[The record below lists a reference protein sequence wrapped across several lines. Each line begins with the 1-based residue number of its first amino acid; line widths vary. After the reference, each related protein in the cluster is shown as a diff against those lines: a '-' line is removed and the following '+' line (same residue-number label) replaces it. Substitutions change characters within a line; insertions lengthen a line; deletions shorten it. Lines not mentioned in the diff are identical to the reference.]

1 MAKKTQTGSDAYTPA
16 SKSRRRS
23 KLSPRN
29 HTKRLNKRSP
39 DAGSLSRKRGQG

>member
-1 MAKKTQTGSDAYTPA
+1 MAKKSKQGVSSYTPA
-16 SKSRRRS
+16 PKARRRG
-23 KLSPRN
+23 KLAPRN

>member
-1 MAKKTQTGSDAYTPA
+1 MAKKSNHGVSSYTPVP
-16 SKSRRRS
+16 KTKRRG
-23 KLSPRN
+23 KLSPLN